1 MADYDQNRGYGRDRY
16 RGSYD
21 GYDLNLFQHA
31 GFCIEPQTLLFDVV
45 LLFTPIVSTY
55 AHTSRLP

>member
-31 GFCIEPQTLLFDVV
+31 GFCIEPQALMFDVV
-45 LLFTPIVSTY
+45 LLFTPIVLT
-55 AHTSRLP
+55 